1 MSSLLEP
8 KGLSDTIA
16 ETLRE
21 LSGTMENGI
30 SVIITEIIYSPKI
43 FIDSLIWNNFQHE
56 NFF

>member
-1 MSSLLEP
+1 MSSLLEA

-30 SVIITEIIYSPKI
+30 SVIITEMIYSPKI

-56 NFF
+56 NVF